1 MITTQRPLRLISLGL
16 TAALALTGC
25 GAGSGKS
32 GAAGA
37 GGECDKAPNFPRG
50 PVQLI
55 VPWAA
60 GGGTDSVARFFG
72 AELKSALGEQVN
84 VVNRTGGGGVI
95 GHSAIATGRPDGSTI
110 GLATVEIS
118 MLHWQGLTQI
128 DYRRLTPV
136 AQVNADAAGITVR
149 EDAPWKD
156 AKELVADAKK
166 NPGKY
171 TASGTGRGGIWDLAR
186 AGTLL
191 EAGAPAD
198 AIRWVPSE
206 GAAPALQEVVA
217 GGVDISF
224 SSLVENRTMIAE
236 KRVKPLAVMAPERDP
251 KYPDVPTLKE
261 QGYDFNT
268 AAWRGIVGPAGMQQN
283 IVEELSCHLDKIVH
297 GPRYKAFLDKTGFGL
312 QWKDA
317 AAFAEFM
324 KQEDAAKGTLMK
336 SAGLAK

>member
-1 MITTQRPLRLISLGL
+1 MITTQRPLRLMALAL
-16 TAALALTGC
+16 TAGLALTGC
-25 GAGSGKS
+25 GAGGGQAGK
-32 GAAGA
+32 AGA
-37 GGECDKAPNFPRG
+37 GGECDKAPNYPRG

-72 AELKSALGEQVN
+72 TELSKALGEQVN

-95 GHSAIATGRPDGSTI
+95 GHTAIAGGRPDGSTI

-118 MLHWQGLTQI
+118 MLHWQGLTRL

-149 EDAPWKD
+149 SDAPWKD
-156 AKELVADAKK
+156 AKDLVAEAKES
-166 NPGKY
+166 PGEL

-191 EAGAPAD
+191 EAGAGAD

-206 GAAPALQEVVA
+206 GAAPALQELVA
-217 GGVDISF
+217 GGIDISF
-224 SSLVENRTMIAE
+224 ASLVENRTMIAE
-236 KRVKPLAVMAPERDP
+236 GRVKPLAVMAPKRDP
-251 KYPDVPTLKE
+251 KFPEVPTLKE
-261 QGYDFNT
+261 QGYDFET

-283 IVEELSCHLDKIVH
+283 IVDELSCHLDKIAH
-297 GPRYKAFLDKTGFGL
+297 GPAYKSFLDKTGFGM
-312 QWKDA
+312 QWRDA
-317 AAFAEFM
+317 AAFGEFM
-324 KQEDAAKGTLMK
+324 KAQDAEKGRLMK
-336 SAGLAK
+336 AAGLAR